1 MKQQAPYT
9 AEELFIGMFANRMR
23 EWKNSLAH
31 PPFIDTVHLP
41 DYGLTELG
49 IAVLDMAGRH
59 KDIIDSDTVAA
70 LFD

>member
-9 AEELFIGMFANRMR
+9 AEELFGGWAGSTR